1 MRKVILYL
9 INLLGRFMGF
19 ICRIW
24 PTKMKYIVY
33 LLKRSI
39 ITEKNKGY
47 FQGFGK
53 GSLLAPHITLLKP
66 QNIKI
71 GRQSSIMRYCILE
84 TCTDAKLHPRL
95 EIKDHVSIGEYSH
108 ITCANHIEI
117 GNGVLT
123 GRFVL
128 ITDNSHGKSDIS
140 EMAAPPLSRSIYS
153 KGPVIIGQNVWI
165 GDKVTILPNVT
176 IGNGAIIAA
185 NAVVTKN
192 IPPLYYCSWMSC
204 KSNQIIKTLKW
215 KTKILK

>member
-1 MRKVILYL
+1 MKRILLHL
-9 INLLGRFMGF
+9 INIWGRSIGF
-19 ICRIW
+19 FCRIW

-39 ITEKNKGY
+39 ITEKSKGY

-53 GSLLAPHITLLKP
+53 GSLLAPDITLLKP
-66 QNIKI
+66 QYIKI

-84 TCTDAKLHPRL
+84 TCPDAKLHPRL
-95 EIKDHVSIGEYSH
+95 EIKDQVSIGEYSH

-128 ITDNSHGKSDIS
+128 ITDNGHGKSDIS
-140 EMAAPPLSRSIYS
+140 EMATPPLSRSIYS
-153 KGPVIIGQNVWI
+153 KGPVIVGQNVWI

-176 IGNGAIIAA
+176 IGDGAIIAA

-192 IPPLYYCSWMSC
+192 IPPYTIAAGCPAKVIRL
-204 KSNQIIKTLKW
+204 LKP
-215 KTKILK
+215 